1 MRNFEETSSIPTCS
15 TVTNNELSV
24 VPITTKLVHKYLQN
38 LNISKAAGPDGIHSK
53 ILFELHNKVKNPLS
67 IVFRKSLEEGVL
79 PNDWKHANV
88 KLIHKKGSKKTSNN
102 YRPVSLTS
110 ICGKVHERILRDS
123 MVKHLEENNLLS
135 GDQHGFRSGRSCIT
149 QLFEV
154 IEIWTDLIDKGIPY
168 DCIYLDFAKAFDKVP
183 HKRLC
188 SKIKAFG
195 IKGNLLNWLS
205 NFLTNRTQSV
215 VINNISSN

>member
-1 MRNFEETSSIPTCS
+1 
-15 TVTNNELSV
+15 
-24 VPITTKLVHKYLQN
+24 
-38 LNISKAAGPDGIHSK
+38 
-53 ILFELHNKVKNPLS
+53 
-67 IVFRKSLEEGVL
+67 
-79 PNDWKHANV
+79 
-88 KLIHKKGSKKTSNN
+88 
-102 YRPVSLTS
+102 
-110 ICGKVHERILRDS
+110 

-135 GDQHGFRSGRSCIT
+135 GDQHGFRAGRSCIT

-215 VINNISSN
+215 VINNISSNSSKVTSGIPQGSVLGPLLFLLYIDDITNNIDSVIKIFADDTKVFRAVNSTQDKLNLQTDLNKLLTW